1 MLRRNARLRGNQ
13 IELCYHITSLHSM
26 TQTCT
31 VIGQNL
37 SWHLSPYAFFFII
50 WGHFLTSRI
59 RSIYFSFSQKARGYR
74 LGDRTKFELEI
85 IQILTR
91 RRKVWSTWKTRGIKM
106 GFKSQAVEVKRKK
119 NLKCLPAFST

>member
-1 MLRRNARLRGNQ
+1 ML
-13 IELCYHITSLHSM
+13 
-26 TQTCT
+26 
-31 VIGQNL
+31 
-37 SWHLSPYAFFFII
+37 FFFII

-59 RSIYFSFSQKARGYR
+59 KSIYFSFSQKARGYR
-74 LGDRTKFELEI
+74 LGDRTKFELKI

-106 GFKSQAVEVKRKK
+106 GFQSQAVEVKRKK